1 MKLSI
6 KSLLPHLVA
15 IVLFVVLPSIY
26 FSPLYNGYALKQ
38 SDIRQFQGM
47 SKEIFDYKLAHDG
60 QQPSWTNA
68 MFSGMPTYQ
77 ISADQSANWLT
88 KADQLIKLGL
98 PRPVGILFISMLGF
112 YILGLC
118 LRINPWLAIIGA
130 LGFGFSTINI
140 LYIGAGHMSKVN
152 AIAYMAPALGGLLLA
167 FRGRWL
173 LGSAVFALFLGLNI
187 TANHLQMTYYLAF
200 ILGAVALAEV
210 IRLALA
216 KNWKPLG
223 LAIGGLALA
232 SVLAVMSN
240 ANLLMTTLEYS
251 KFTTRGT
258 TELTIKPKTGS
269 LQAKE
274 GLDKDYILEYNYGKR
289 ELLSLYAPNA
299 KGGKQEAI
307 ANDPDALENIDPS
320 FSEQVGQMNHYWG
333 GQSASGGAFYFGVVM
348 LVFFLFGLLFV
359 KDTLR
364 WPFLAL
370 SVLVLYLASN
380 QMNFL
385 NDFFI
390 HQFPMY
396 NKFRDSKMILVLL
409 QIMIPAMG
417 LLFIDKLI
425 KNEGLWG
432 QKKYWYGAMGVI
444 ALIGVVLLV
453 SPKLSGDFIIKKD
466 FEFYAQ
472 YSQKYKDS
480 AATELQKVNLL
491 KAAATNQLIVDSLM
505 NRVEF
510 YQKNAENIDQ
520 MAADLRVPLTDARIN
535 IYKSDM
541 QRSLFLVILALGVVV
556 LLLRTQ
562 LNRML
567 IVAIAGVL
575 VLADQMSVAKR
586 YLNNDDSTGV
596 LQAYQTLDEA
606 SIPYPVSPAD
616 VSIIQQEK
624 PNAALA
630 QKLEAAYTDFIYYK
644 DLSDQR
650 LLSTYA
656 AFGALNLSSNYRV
669 LNINGTMAE
678 TNTSFFHKSL
688 GGYHGAKLKRY
699 QEYVDFHFPPAVQA
713 LSTAVNKAKNEK
725 FRTIAL
731 PLGLTQDQAQQI
743 FDTISVES
751 IALEGEAEYLN
762 MLNAKYIILKPNQ
775 PAVRNTNANGP
786 AWFVSDVKVVAN
798 ANKEMLASGSK
809 ALLDS
814 KKQAVV
820 HQEFKT
826 QLNGLGQDS
835 TSSIK
840 LLNYDPSELRYA
852 SNSKAKQLAVFSEIY
867 YPAGWNCYIDG
878 KKSGQTL
885 RVNYLLRGVV
895 VPSGKHEITWKFEP
909 LTVQTGNTLAGLGSG
924 LLLLGFLVSL
934 WFTYKHATRQEPAPQ
949 K

>member
-15 IVLFVVLPSIY
+15 LVLFVVLPSIY
-26 FSPLYNGYALKQ
+26 FSPLYDGYALKQ

-47 SKEIFDYKLAHDG
+47 SKEIFDYKLTHDG

-68 MFSGMPTYQ
+68 MFSGMPAYQ

-118 LRINPWLAIIGA
+118 LRINPWLAMIGA
-130 LGFGFSTINI
+130 LGYGFSTINI
-140 LYIGAGHMSKVN
+140 LYLGAGHMSKVN

-232 SVLAVMSN
+232 SILAVVSN

-299 KGGKQEAI
+299 KGGKGDLI
-307 ANDPDALENIDPS
+307 ANDPDALTDTDPTYA
-320 FSEQVGQMNHYWG
+320 EQIGQMNHYWG
-333 GQSASGGAFYFGVVM
+333 GQRMSGGAFYFGVVM
-348 LVFFLFGLLFV
+348 LVFFLLGLLFV
-359 KDTLR
+359 KDALR

-417 LLFIDKLI
+417 LLFLDKLI

-432 QKKYWYGAMGVI
+432 QKKYWYI
-444 ALIGVVLLV
+444 ASGVVLFAAVLLV
-453 SPKLSGDFIIKKD
+453 LSPSLSGSFMTNEEVKQFADASKQAKD
-466 FEFYAQ
+466 A
-472 YSQKYKDS
+472 SQT
-480 AATELQKVNLL
+480 A
-491 KAAATNQLIVDSLM
+491 
-505 NRVEF
+505 F
-510 YQKNAENIDQ
+510 YQGMRQSLIETR
-520 MAADLRVPLTDARIN
+520 MG
-535 IYKSDM
+535 IYKADM
-541 QRSLFLVILALGVVV
+541 QRSLFLVILALGVVI

-567 IVAIAGVL
+567 ILAIAGVL

-630 QKLEAAYTDFIYYK
+630 QKLEAAYADFIYYK
-644 DLSDQR
+644 DLSDQSV
-650 LLSTYA
+650 LSTYA

-699 QEYVDFHFPPAVQA
+699 QEFVYFHFPSAAQA
-713 LSTAVNKAKNEK
+713 LSAAVNKAKNDK
-725 FRTIAL
+725 FRTLAL
-731 PLGLTQDQAQQI
+731 PVGTTQEQAQQI

-786 AWFVSDVKVVAN
+786 AWFVSDVNVVAN

-814 KKQAVV
+814 KKQAIV
-820 HQEFKT
+820 HQEFKA

-840 LLNYDPSELRYA
+840 LLNYDPSELRYT

-878 KKSGQTL
+878 KKPVQML

-895 VPSGKHEITWKFEP
+895 VPAGKHEITWKFEP
-909 LTVQTGNTLAGLGSG
+909 LSVQTGNTLAGLGSG
-924 LLLLGFLVSL
+924 LLLLGFLVAL

>member
-26 FSPLYNGYALKQ
+26 FSPLYDGYALKQ

-47 SKEIFDYKLAHDG
+47 SKEIFDYKLTHNG

-98 PRPVGILFISMLGF
+98 PRPVGILFVSMLGF

-118 LRINPWLAIIGA
+118 LRINPWLAMIGA
-130 LGFGFSTINI
+130 LGYGFSTVNI
-140 LYIGAGHMSKVN
+140 LYLGAGHMSKVN

-167 FRGRWL
+167 FRERWL

-223 LAIGGLALA
+223 LAIAGLSLASILAL
-232 SVLAVMSN
+232 MSN

-299 KGGKQEAI
+299 KGGKGDLI
-307 ANDPDALENIDPS
+307 ANDPDALTDTDPTYA
-320 FSEQVGQMNHYWG
+320 EQIGQMNHYWG
-333 GQSASGGAFYFGVVM
+333 GQRMSGGAFYFGVVM
-348 LVFFLFGLLFV
+348 LVFFLLGLLFV
-359 KDTLR
+359 KDALR
-364 WPFLAL
+364 WPFLIL
-370 SVLVLYLASN
+370 SILVLYLASN

-417 LLFIDKLI
+417 LLFLDKLI
-425 KNEGLWG
+425 KSEGLLG
-432 QKKYWYGAMGVI
+432 QKKYWYI
-444 ALIGVVLLV
+444 ASGVVLCAAVLLV
-453 SPKLSGDFIIKKD
+453 MSPSLSGSFMTNEEVKQFADASKQAKD
-466 FEFYAQ
+466 A
-472 YSQKYKDS
+472 SQT
-480 AATELQKVNLL
+480 A
-491 KAAATNQLIVDSLM
+491 
-505 NRVEF
+505 F
-510 YQKNAENIDQ
+510 YQGMRQSLIE
-520 MAADLRVPLTDARIN
+520 TRIG
-535 IYKSDM
+535 IYKADM

-624 PNAALA
+624 PNTALA
-630 QKLEAAYTDFIYYK
+630 QKLETAYADFIYYK
-644 DLSDQR
+644 DLSDQSV
-650 LLSTYA
+650 LSTYA

-699 QEYVDFHFPPAVQA
+699 QEFVDFHFPSAAQA
-713 LSTAVNKAKNEK
+713 LSTAVNKAKNDK
-725 FRTIAL
+725 FRTMAL
-731 PLGLTQDQAQQI
+731 PVGTTQEQAQQI

-775 PAVRNTNANGP
+775 PAVRNSNANGP

-820 HQEFKT
+820 HQEFKA

-840 LLNYDPSELRYA
+840 LLNYDPSELRYT
-852 SNSKAKQLAVFSEIY
+852 STSKAKQLAVFSEIY

-878 KKSGQTL
+878 KKPVQTL

-895 VPSGKHEITWKFEP
+895 VPAGKHEITWKFEP
-909 LTVQTGNTLAGLGSG
+909 LSVQTGNTLAGLGSG

-934 WFTYKHATRQEPAPQ
+934 WFTYKHATRLAQAPQ

>member
-15 IVLFVVLPSIY
+15 LVLFVVLPSIY
-26 FSPLYNGYALKQ
+26 FSPLYDGYALKQ

-47 SKEIFDYKLAHDG
+47 SKEIFDYKLTHDG

-68 MFSGMPTYQ
+68 MFSGMPAYQ

-118 LRINPWLAIIGA
+118 LRINPWLAMIGA
-130 LGFGFSTINI
+130 LGYGFSTINI
-140 LYIGAGHMSKVN
+140 LYLGAGHMSKVN

-232 SVLAVMSN
+232 SILAVVSN

-299 KGGKQEAI
+299 KGGKGDLI
-307 ANDPDALENIDPS
+307 ANDPDALTDTDPTYA
-320 FSEQVGQMNHYWG
+320 EQIGQMNHYWG
-333 GQSASGGAFYFGVVM
+333 GQRMSCGAFYFGVVM
-348 LVFFLFGLLFV
+348 LVFFLLGLLFV
-359 KDTLR
+359 KDALR

-417 LLFIDKLI
+417 LLFLDKLI

-432 QKKYWYGAMGVI
+432 QKKYWYI
-444 ALIGVVLLV
+444 ASGVVLFAAVLLV
-453 SPKLSGDFIIKKD
+453 LSPSLSGSFMTNEEVKQFADASKQAKD
-466 FEFYAQ
+466 A
-472 YSQKYKDS
+472 SQT
-480 AATELQKVNLL
+480 A
-491 KAAATNQLIVDSLM
+491 
-505 NRVEF
+505 F
-510 YQKNAENIDQ
+510 YQGMRQSLIETR
-520 MAADLRVPLTDARIN
+520 MG
-535 IYKSDM
+535 IYKADM
-541 QRSLFLVILALGVVV
+541 QRSLFLVILALGVVI

-567 IVAIAGVL
+567 ILAIAGVL

-630 QKLEAAYTDFIYYK
+630 QKLEAAYADFIYYK
-644 DLSDQR
+644 DLSDQSV
-650 LLSTYA
+650 LSTYA

-699 QEYVDFHFPPAVQA
+699 QEFVDFHFPSAAQA
-713 LSTAVNKAKNEK
+713 LSAAVNKAKNDK
-725 FRTIAL
+725 FRTLAL
-731 PLGLTQDQAQQI
+731 PVGTTQEQAQQI

-786 AWFVSDVKVVAN
+786 AWFVSDVNVVAN

-814 KKQAVV
+814 KKQAIV
-820 HQEFKT
+820 HQEFKA

-840 LLNYDPSELRYA
+840 LLNYDPSELRYT

-878 KKSGQTL
+878 KKPVQML

-895 VPSGKHEITWKFEP
+895 VPAGKHEITWKFEP
-909 LTVQTGNTLAGLGSG
+909 LSVQTGNTLAGLGSG
-924 LLLLGFLVSL
+924 LLLLGFLVAL

>member
-15 IVLFVVLPSIY
+15 LVLFVVLPSIY
-26 FSPLYNGYALKQ
+26 FSPLYDGYALKQ

-47 SKEIFDYKLAHDG
+47 SKEIFDYKLTHDG

-68 MFSGMPTYQ
+68 MFSGMPAYQ

-118 LRINPWLAIIGA
+118 LRINPWLAMIGA
-130 LGFGFSTINI
+130 LGYGFSTINI
-140 LYIGAGHMSKVN
+140 LYLGAGHMSKVN

-173 LGSAVFALFLGLNI
+173 LGSAIFALFLGLNI

-210 IRLALA
+210 IRLALT

-232 SVLAVMSN
+232 SVLAVVSN

-299 KGGKQEAI
+299 KGGKGDLI
-307 ANDPDALENIDPS
+307 ANDPDALTDTDPTYA
-320 FSEQVGQMNHYWG
+320 EQIGQMNHYWG
-333 GQSASGGAFYFGVVM
+333 GQRMSGGAFYFGVVM
-348 LVFFLFGLLFV
+348 LVFFLLGLLFV
-359 KDTLR
+359 KDALR
-364 WPFLAL
+364 WPFLVL

-417 LLFIDKLI
+417 LLFLDKLI

-432 QKKYWYGAMGVI
+432 QKKYWYI
-444 ALIGVVLLV
+444 ASGTILCVSALLV
-453 SPKLSGDFIIKKD
+453 LSPSLSGSFMTNEEVKQFADASKQAKD
-466 FEFYAQ
+466 A
-472 YSQKYKDS
+472 SQT
-480 AATELQKVNLL
+480 A
-491 KAAATNQLIVDSLM
+491 
-505 NRVEF
+505 F
-510 YQKNAENIDQ
+510 YQGMRQSLIETR
-520 MAADLRVPLTDARIN
+520 MG
-535 IYKSDM
+535 IYKADM
-541 QRSLFLVILALGVVV
+541 QRSLFLVILALGLVV

-567 IVAIAGVL
+567 ILSIAGVM

-630 QKLEAAYTDFIYYK
+630 QKLEAAYADFIYYK
-644 DLSDQR
+644 DLSDQSV
-650 LLSTYA
+650 LSTYA

-699 QEYVDFHFPPAVQA
+699 QEFVDFHFPLAAQA
-713 LSTAVNKAKNEK
+713 LSAAVNKAKNDK
-725 FRTIAL
+725 FRTLAL
-731 PLGLTQDQAQQI
+731 PVGTTQEQAQQI

-786 AWFVSDVKVVAN
+786 AWFVADVNVVAN

-814 KKQAVV
+814 KKQAIV

-878 KKSGQTL
+878 KKPVQTL

-895 VPSGKHEITWKFEP
+895 VPAGKHEITWKFEP
-909 LTVQTGNTLAGLGSG
+909 LSVQTGNTLAGLGSG
-924 LLLLGFLVSL
+924 LLLLGFVVAL

>member
-15 IVLFVVLPSIY
+15 LVLFVVLPSIY
-26 FSPLYNGYALKQ
+26 FSPLYDGYALKQ

-47 SKEIFDYKLAHDG
+47 SKEIFDYKLTHDG

-68 MFSGMPTYQ
+68 MFSGMPAYQ

-118 LRINPWLAIIGA
+118 LRINPWLAMIGA
-130 LGFGFSTINI
+130 LGYGFSTINI
-140 LYIGAGHMSKVN
+140 LYLGAGHMSKVN

-210 IRLALA
+210 IRLALT

-232 SVLAVMSN
+232 SVLAVVSN

-299 KGGKQEAI
+299 KGGKGDLI
-307 ANDPDALENIDPS
+307 ANDPDALTDTDPTYA
-320 FSEQVGQMNHYWG
+320 EQIGQMNHYWG
-333 GQSASGGAFYFGVVM
+333 GQRMSGGAFYFGVVM
-348 LVFFLFGLLFV
+348 LVFFLLGLLFV
-359 KDTLR
+359 KDALR
-364 WPFLAL
+364 WPFLVL

-417 LLFIDKLI
+417 LLFLDKLI

-432 QKKYWYGAMGVI
+432 QKKYWYI
-444 ALIGVVLLV
+444 ASGTILCVSALLV
-453 SPKLSGDFIIKKD
+453 LSPSLSGSFMTNEEVKQFADASKQAKD
-466 FEFYAQ
+466 A
-472 YSQKYKDS
+472 SQT
-480 AATELQKVNLL
+480 A
-491 KAAATNQLIVDSLM
+491 
-505 NRVEF
+505 F
-510 YQKNAENIDQ
+510 YQGMRQSLIETR
-520 MAADLRVPLTDARIN
+520 MG
-535 IYKSDM
+535 IYKADM
-541 QRSLFLVILALGVVV
+541 QRSLFLVIIALGLVV

-567 IVAIAGVL
+567 ILSIAGVM

-630 QKLEAAYTDFIYYK
+630 QKLEAAYADFIYYK
-644 DLSDQR
+644 DLSDQSV
-650 LLSTYA
+650 LSTYA

-699 QEYVDFHFPPAVQA
+699 QEFVDFHFPLAAQA
-713 LSTAVNKAKNEK
+713 LSAAVNKAKNDK
-725 FRTIAL
+725 FRTLAL
-731 PLGLTQDQAQQI
+731 PVGTTQEQAQQI

-786 AWFVSDVKVVAN
+786 AWFVADVNVVAN

-814 KKQAVV
+814 KKQAIV
-820 HQEFKT
+820 HQEFKA

-878 KKSGQTL
+878 KKPVQTL

-895 VPSGKHEITWKFEP
+895 VPAGKHEITWKFEP
-909 LTVQTGNTLAGLGSG
+909 LSVQTGNTLAGLGSG
-924 LLLLGFLVSL
+924 LLLLGFLVAL

>member
-15 IVLFVVLPSIY
+15 LVLFVVLPSIY
-26 FSPLYNGYALKQ
+26 FSPLYDGYALKQ

-47 SKEIFDYKLAHDG
+47 SKEIFDYKLTHDG

-68 MFSGMPTYQ
+68 MFSGMPAYQ

-118 LRINPWLAIIGA
+118 LRINPWLAMIGA
-130 LGFGFSTINI
+130 LGYGFSTINI
-140 LYIGAGHMSKVN
+140 LYLGAGHTSKVN

-167 FRGRWL
+167 FRGRLL

-232 SVLAVMSN
+232 SILAVVSN

-299 KGGKQEAI
+299 KGGKGDLI
-307 ANDPDALENIDPS
+307 ANDPDALTDTDPTYA
-320 FSEQVGQMNHYWG
+320 EQIGQMNHYWG
-333 GQSASGGAFYFGVVM
+333 GQRMSGGAFYFGVVM
-348 LVFFLFGLLFV
+348 LVFFLLGLLFV
-359 KDTLR
+359 KDALR

-417 LLFIDKLI
+417 LLFLDKLI

-432 QKKYWYGAMGVI
+432 QKKYWYI
-444 ALIGVVLLV
+444 ASGVVLFAAVLLV
-453 SPKLSGDFIIKKD
+453 LSPSLSGSFMTNEEVKQFADASKQAKD
-466 FEFYAQ
+466 A
-472 YSQKYKDS
+472 SQT
-480 AATELQKVNLL
+480 A
-491 KAAATNQLIVDSLM
+491 
-505 NRVEF
+505 F
-510 YQKNAENIDQ
+510 YQGMRQSLIETR
-520 MAADLRVPLTDARIN
+520 MG
-535 IYKSDM
+535 IYKADM
-541 QRSLFLVILALGVVV
+541 QRSLFLVILALGVVI

-567 IVAIAGVL
+567 ILAIAGVL

-630 QKLEAAYTDFIYYK
+630 QKLEAAYADFIYYK
-644 DLSDQR
+644 DLSDQSV
-650 LLSTYA
+650 LSTYA

-699 QEYVDFHFPPAVQA
+699 QEFVDFHFPSAAQA
-713 LSTAVNKAKNEK
+713 LSAAVNKAKNDK
-725 FRTIAL
+725 FRTLAL
-731 PLGLTQDQAQQI
+731 PVGTTQEQAQQI

-786 AWFVSDVKVVAN
+786 AWFVSDVNVVAN

-814 KKQAVV
+814 KKQAIV
-820 HQEFKT
+820 HQEFKA

-840 LLNYDPSELRYA
+840 LLNYDPSELRYT

-878 KKSGQTL
+878 KKPVQML

-895 VPSGKHEITWKFEP
+895 VPAGKHEITWKFEP
-909 LTVQTGNTLAGLGSG
+909 LSVQTGNTLAGLGSG
-924 LLLLGFLVSL
+924 LLLLGFLVAL

>member
-15 IVLFVVLPSIY
+15 LVLFVVLPSIY
-26 FSPLYNGYALKQ
+26 FSPLYDGYALKQ

-47 SKEIFDYKLAHDG
+47 SKEIFDYKLTHDG
-60 QQPSWTNA
+60 QQPNWTNA
-68 MFSGMPTYQ
+68 MFSGMPAYQ

-118 LRINPWLAIIGA
+118 LRINPWLAMIGA
-130 LGFGFSTINI
+130 LGYGFSTINI
-140 LYIGAGHMSKVN
+140 LYLGAGHMSKVN

-173 LGSAVFALFLGLNI
+173 LGSAIFALFLGLNI

-210 IRLALA
+210 IRLALT

-232 SVLAVMSN
+232 SVLAVVSN

-299 KGGKQEAI
+299 KGGKGDLI
-307 ANDPDALENIDPS
+307 ANDPDALTDTDPTYA
-320 FSEQVGQMNHYWG
+320 EQIGQMNHYWG
-333 GQSASGGAFYFGVVM
+333 GQRMSGGAFYFGVVM
-348 LVFFLFGLLFV
+348 LVFFLLGLLFV
-359 KDTLR
+359 KDALR
-364 WPFLAL
+364 WPFLVL

-417 LLFIDKLI
+417 LLFLDKLI

-432 QKKYWYGAMGVI
+432 QKKYWYI
-444 ALIGVVLLV
+444 ASGTILCVSALLV
-453 SPKLSGDFIIKKD
+453 LSPSLSGSFMTNEEVKQFADASKQAKD
-466 FEFYAQ
+466 A
-472 YSQKYKDS
+472 SQT
-480 AATELQKVNLL
+480 A
-491 KAAATNQLIVDSLM
+491 
-505 NRVEF
+505 F
-510 YQKNAENIDQ
+510 YQGMRQSLIETR
-520 MAADLRVPLTDARIN
+520 MG
-535 IYKSDM
+535 IYKADM
-541 QRSLFLVILALGVVV
+541 QRSLFLVILALGLVV

-567 IVAIAGVL
+567 ILSIAGVM

-630 QKLEAAYTDFIYYK
+630 QKLEAAYADFIYYK
-644 DLSDQR
+644 DLSDQSV
-650 LLSTYA
+650 LSTYA

-699 QEYVDFHFPPAVQA
+699 QEFVDFHFPLAAQA
-713 LSTAVNKAKNEK
+713 LSAAVNKAKNDK
-725 FRTIAL
+725 FRTLAL
-731 PLGLTQDQAQQI
+731 PVGTTQEQAQQI

-775 PAVRNTNANGP
+775 SAVRNTNANGP

-814 KKQAVV
+814 KKQAIV

-878 KKSGQTL
+878 KKPVQTL

-895 VPSGKHEITWKFEP
+895 VPAGKHEITWKFEP
-909 LTVQTGNTLAGLGSG
+909 LSVQTGNTLAGLGSG
-924 LLLLGFLVSL
+924 LLLLGFLVAL

>member
-26 FSPLYNGYALKQ
+26 FSPLYDGYALKQ

-47 SKEIFDYKLAHDG
+47 SKEIFDYKLTHDG

-68 MFSGMPTYQ
+68 MFSGMPAYQ

-112 YILGLC
+112 YIFGLC
-118 LRINPWLAIIGA
+118 LRINPWLAMIGA
-130 LGFGFSTINI
+130 LGYGFSTINI
-140 LYIGAGHMSKVN
+140 LYLGAGHMSKVN

-232 SVLAVMSN
+232 SVLALMSN

-299 KGGKQEAI
+299 KGGKGDLI
-307 ANDPDALENIDPS
+307 ANNPDALTDTDPTYA
-320 FSEQVGQMNHYWG
+320 EQIGQMNHYWG
-333 GQSASGGAFYFGVVM
+333 GQRMSGGAFYFGVVM
-348 LVFFLFGLLFV
+348 LVFFLLGLLFV
-359 KDTLR
+359 KDALR
-364 WPFLAL
+364 WPFLVL
-370 SVLVLYLASN
+370 SLLVLYLASN

-417 LLFIDKLI
+417 LLFLDKLI

-432 QKKYWYGAMGVI
+432 QKKYWYI
-444 ALIGVVLLV
+444 ASGVVLCAAVLLV
-453 SPKLSGDFIIKKD
+453 ISPSLSGSFMTNEEVKQFADASKQAKD
-466 FEFYAQ
+466 A
-472 YSQKYKDS
+472 SQT
-480 AATELQKVNLL
+480 A
-491 KAAATNQLIVDSLM
+491 
-505 NRVEF
+505 F
-510 YQKNAENIDQ
+510 YQGMRQSLIETR
-520 MAADLRVPLTDARIN
+520 MG
-535 IYKSDM
+535 IYKADM

-630 QKLEAAYTDFIYYK
+630 QKLEAAYSDFIYYK
-644 DLSDQR
+644 DLSDKSV
-650 LLSTYA
+650 LSTYA

-699 QEYVDFHFPPAVQA
+699 QEFVDFHFPSAVQA
-713 LSTAVNKAKNEK
+713 LSAAVNKAKNEK
-725 FRTIAL
+725 FRTMAL
-731 PLGLTQDQAQQI
+731 PVGTTQEQAQQI

-820 HQEFKT
+820 HQEFKA

-852 SNSKAKQLAVFSEIY
+852 SKSKSKQLAVFSEIY

-878 KKSGQTL
+878 KKPVQTL

-895 VPSGKHEITWKFEP
+895 VPAGKHDIVWKFEP
-909 LTVQTGNTLAGLGSG
+909 LSVQTGNTLAGLGSG

-934 WFTYKHATRQEPAPQ
+934 WFTYKHATRLAQAPQ

>member
-15 IVLFVVLPSIY
+15 LVLFVVLPSIY
-26 FSPLYNGYALKQ
+26 FSPLYDGYALKQ

-47 SKEIFDYKLAHDG
+47 SKEIFDYKLTHDG

-68 MFSGMPTYQ
+68 MFSGMPAYQ

-118 LRINPWLAIIGA
+118 LRINPWLAMIGA
-130 LGFGFSTINI
+130 LGYGFSTINI
-140 LYIGAGHMSKVN
+140 LYLGAGHTSKVN

-232 SVLAVMSN
+232 SILAVVSN

-299 KGGKQEAI
+299 KGGKGDLI
-307 ANDPDALENIDPS
+307 ANDPDALTDTDPTYA
-320 FSEQVGQMNHYWG
+320 EQIGQMNHYWG
-333 GQSASGGAFYFGVVM
+333 GQRMSGGAFYFGVVM
-348 LVFFLFGLLFV
+348 LVFFLLGLLFV
-359 KDTLR
+359 KDALR

-417 LLFIDKLI
+417 LLFLDKLI

-432 QKKYWYGAMGVI
+432 QKKYWYI
-444 ALIGVVLLV
+444 ASGVVLFAAVLLV
-453 SPKLSGDFIIKKD
+453 LSPSLSGSFMTNEEVKQFADASKQAKD
-466 FEFYAQ
+466 A
-472 YSQKYKDS
+472 SQT
-480 AATELQKVNLL
+480 A
-491 KAAATNQLIVDSLM
+491 
-505 NRVEF
+505 F
-510 YQKNAENIDQ
+510 YQGMRQSLIETR
-520 MAADLRVPLTDARIN
+520 MG
-535 IYKSDM
+535 IYKADM
-541 QRSLFLVILALGVVV
+541 QRSLFLVILALGVVI

-567 IVAIAGVL
+567 ILAIAGVL

-630 QKLEAAYTDFIYYK
+630 QKLEAAYADFIYYK
-644 DLSDQR
+644 DLSDQSV
-650 LLSTYA
+650 LSTYA

-699 QEYVDFHFPPAVQA
+699 QEFVDFHFPSAAQA
-713 LSTAVNKAKNEK
+713 LSAAVNKAKNDK
-725 FRTIAL
+725 FRTLAL
-731 PLGLTQDQAQQI
+731 PVGTTQEQAQQI

-786 AWFVSDVKVVAN
+786 AWFVSDVNVVAN

-814 KKQAVV
+814 KKQAIV
-820 HQEFKT
+820 HQEFKA

-840 LLNYDPSELRYA
+840 LLNYDPSELRYT

-878 KKSGQTL
+878 KKPVQML

-895 VPSGKHEITWKFEP
+895 VPAGKHEITWKFEP
-909 LTVQTGNTLAGLGSG
+909 LSVQTGNTLAGLGSG
-924 LLLLGFLVSL
+924 LLLLGFLVAL

>member
-15 IVLFVVLPSIY
+15 LVLFVVLPSIY
-26 FSPLYNGYALKQ
+26 FSPLYDGYALKQ

-47 SKEIFDYKLAHDG
+47 SKEIFDYKLTHDG

-68 MFSGMPTYQ
+68 MFSGMPAYK

-118 LRINPWLAIIGA
+118 LRINPWLAMICA
-130 LGFGFSTINI
+130 LGYGFSTINI
-140 LYIGAGHMSKVN
+140 LYLGAGHMSKVN

-232 SVLAVMSN
+232 SILAVVSN

-299 KGGKQEAI
+299 KGGKGDLI
-307 ANDPDALENIDPS
+307 ANDPDALTDTDPTYA
-320 FSEQVGQMNHYWG
+320 EQIGQMNHYWG
-333 GQSASGGAFYFGVVM
+333 GQRMSGGAFYFGVVM
-348 LVFFLFGLLFV
+348 LVFFLLGLLFV
-359 KDTLR
+359 KDALR

-417 LLFIDKLI
+417 LLFLDKLI

-432 QKKYWYGAMGVI
+432 QKKYWYI
-444 ALIGVVLLV
+444 ASGTILCVSALLV
-453 SPKLSGDFIIKKD
+453 LSPSLSGSFMTNEEVKQFAEASKQAKD
-466 FEFYAQ
+466 A
-472 YSQKYKDS
+472 SQS
-480 AATELQKVNLL
+480 A
-491 KAAATNQLIVDSLM
+491 
-505 NRVEF
+505 F
-510 YQKNAENIDQ
+510 YQGMRQSLIETR
-520 MAADLRVPLTDARIN
+520 MG

-556 LLLRTQ
+556 LLLSTQ

-567 IVAIAGVL
+567 ILAIAGVL

-630 QKLEAAYTDFIYYK
+630 QKLEAAYADFIYYK
-644 DLSDQR
+644 DLSDQSV
-650 LLSTYA
+650 LSTYA

-699 QEYVDFHFPPAVQA
+699 QEFVDFHFPSAAQA
-713 LSTAVNKAKNEK
+713 LSAAVNKVKNDK
-725 FRTIAL
+725 FRSLAL
-731 PLGLTQDQAQQI
+731 PVGTTQEQAQQI

-775 PAVRNTNANGP
+775 PAVRNINANGP
-786 AWFVSDVKVVAN
+786 AWFVADVNVVAN

-814 KKQAVV
+814 KKQAIV
-820 HQEFKT
+820 HQEFKA

-835 TSSIK
+835 TASIK

-878 KKSGQTL
+878 KKPVQTL

-895 VPSGKHEITWKFEP
+895 VPAGKHEITWKFEP
-909 LTVQTGNTLAGLGSG
+909 LSVQTGNTLAGLGSG
-924 LLLLGFLVSL
+924 LLLLGFLVAL
-934 WFTYKHATRQEPAPQ
+934 WFTYKYATRPAPAPQ

>member
-15 IVLFVVLPSIY
+15 LVLFVVLPSIY
-26 FSPLYNGYALKQ
+26 FSPLYDGYALKQ

-47 SKEIFDYKLAHDG
+47 SKEIFDYKLTHDG

-68 MFSGMPTYQ
+68 MFSGMPAYQ

-118 LRINPWLAIIGA
+118 LRINPWLAMIGA
-130 LGFGFSTINI
+130 LGYGFSTINI
-140 LYIGAGHMSKVN
+140 LYLGAGHMSKVN

-232 SVLAVMSN
+232 SILAVVSN

-299 KGGKQEAI
+299 KGGKGDLI
-307 ANDPDALENIDPS
+307 ANDPDALTDTDPTYA
-320 FSEQVGQMNHYWG
+320 EQIGQMNHYWG
-333 GQSASGGAFYFGVVM
+333 GQRMSGGAFYFGVVM
-348 LVFFLFGLLFV
+348 LVFFLLGLLFV
-359 KDTLR
+359 KDALR

-417 LLFIDKLI
+417 LLFLDKLI

-432 QKKYWYGAMGVI
+432 QKKYWYI
-444 ALIGVVLLV
+444 ASGVVLFAAVLLV
-453 SPKLSGDFIIKKD
+453 LSPSLSGSFMTNEEVKQFADASKQAKD
-466 FEFYAQ
+466 A
-472 YSQKYKDS
+472 SQT
-480 AATELQKVNLL
+480 A
-491 KAAATNQLIVDSLM
+491 
-505 NRVEF
+505 F
-510 YQKNAENIDQ
+510 YQGMRQSLIETR
-520 MAADLRVPLTDARIN
+520 MG
-535 IYKSDM
+535 IYKADM
-541 QRSLFLVILALGVVV
+541 QRSLFLVILALGVVI

-567 IVAIAGVL
+567 ILAIAGVL

-630 QKLEAAYTDFIYYK
+630 QKLEAAYADFIYYK
-644 DLSDQR
+644 DLSDQSV
-650 LLSTYA
+650 LSTYA

-699 QEYVDFHFPPAVQA
+699 QEFVDFHFPSAAQA
-713 LSTAVNKAKNEK
+713 LSAAVNKAKNDK
-725 FRTIAL
+725 FRTLAL
-731 PLGLTQDQAQQI
+731 PVGTTQEQAQQI

-786 AWFVSDVKVVAN
+786 AWFVSDVNVVAN

-814 KKQAVV
+814 KKKAIV
-820 HQEFKT
+820 HQEFKA

-840 LLNYDPSELRYA
+840 LLNYDPSELRYT

-878 KKSGQTL
+878 KKPVQML

-895 VPSGKHEITWKFEP
+895 VPAGKHEITWKFEP
-909 LTVQTGNTLAGLGSG
+909 LSVQTGNTLAGLGSG
-924 LLLLGFLVSL
+924 LLLLGFLVAL

>member
-26 FSPLYNGYALKQ
+26 FSPLYDGYALKQ

-47 SKEIFDYKLAHDG
+47 SKEIFDYKLTHDG

-98 PRPVGILFISMLGF
+98 PRPVGILFVSMLGF

-118 LRINPWLAIIGA
+118 LRINPWLAMIGA
-130 LGFGFSTINI
+130 LGYGFSTVNI
-140 LYIGAGHMSKVN
+140 LYLGAGHMSKVN

-187 TANHLQMTYYLAF
+187 TANHLQMTYYLGF

-223 LAIGGLALA
+223 LAIGGLAFA

-299 KGGKQEAI
+299 KGGKGDLI
-307 ANDPDALENIDPS
+307 ANDPDALTDTDPTYA
-320 FSEQVGQMNHYWG
+320 EQIGQMNHYWG
-333 GQSASGGAFYFGVVM
+333 GQRMSGGAFYFGVVM
-348 LVFFLFGLLFV
+348 LVFFLLGLLFV
-359 KDTLR
+359 KDALR

-417 LLFIDKLI
+417 LLFLDKLI

-432 QKKYWYGAMGVI
+432 QKKHWYI
-444 ALIGVVLLV
+444 ASGVVLFAAVLLV
-453 SPKLSGDFIIKKD
+453 MSPSLSGTFMTNEEVKQFTDASKQAKD
-466 FEFYAQ
+466 A
-472 YSQKYKDS
+472 SQS
-480 AATELQKVNLL
+480 A
-491 KAAATNQLIVDSLM
+491 
-505 NRVEF
+505 F
-510 YQKNAENIDQ
+510 YQGMRQSLIE
-520 MAADLRVPLTDARIN
+520 TRIG
-535 IYKSDM
+535 IYKADM

-630 QKLEAAYTDFIYYK
+630 QKLEAAYADFIYYK
-644 DLSDQR
+644 DLSDQSI
-650 LLSTYA
+650 LSTYA

-699 QEYVDFHFPPAVQA
+699 QEYVDFHFPSAVQA

-725 FRTIAL
+725 FRTMAL
-731 PLGLTQDQAQQI
+731 PVDMTQDQAQQI
-743 FDTISVES
+743 FDTISVQS

-820 HQEFKT
+820 HQEFKA

-878 KKSGQTL
+878 KKPVQTL

-934 WFTYKHATRQEPAPQ
+934 WFTYKHATRPAPAPQ

>member
-15 IVLFVVLPSIY
+15 LVLFVVLPSIY
-26 FSPLYNGYALKQ
+26 FSPLYDGYALKQ

-47 SKEIFDYKLAHDG
+47 SKEIFDYKLTHDG

-68 MFSGMPTYQ
+68 MFSGMPAYQ

-118 LRINPWLAIIGA
+118 LRINPWLAMIGA
-130 LGFGFSTINI
+130 LGYGFSTINI
-140 LYIGAGHMSKVN
+140 LYLGAGHMSKVN

-232 SVLAVMSN
+232 SILAVVSN

-299 KGGKQEAI
+299 KGGKGDLI
-307 ANDPDALENIDPS
+307 ANDPDALTDTDPTYA
-320 FSEQVGQMNHYWG
+320 EQIGQMNHYWG
-333 GQSASGGAFYFGVVM
+333 GQRMSGGAFYFGVVM
-348 LVFFLFGLLFV
+348 LVFFLLGLLFV
-359 KDTLR
+359 KDALR

-417 LLFIDKLI
+417 LLFLDKLI

-432 QKKYWYGAMGVI
+432 QKKYWYI
-444 ALIGVVLLV
+444 ASGVVLFAAVLLV
-453 SPKLSGDFIIKKD
+453 LSPSLSGSFMTNEEVKQFADASKQAKD
-466 FEFYAQ
+466 A
-472 YSQKYKDS
+472 SQT
-480 AATELQKVNLL
+480 A
-491 KAAATNQLIVDSLM
+491 
-505 NRVEF
+505 F
-510 YQKNAENIDQ
+510 YQGMRQSLIETR
-520 MAADLRVPLTDARIN
+520 MG
-535 IYKSDM
+535 IYKADM
-541 QRSLFLVILALGVVV
+541 QRSLFLVILALGVVI

-567 IVAIAGVL
+567 ILAIAGVL

-630 QKLEAAYTDFIYYK
+630 QKLEAAYADFIYYK
-644 DLSDQR
+644 DLSDQSV
-650 LLSTYA
+650 LSTYA

-699 QEYVDFHFPPAVQA
+699 QEFVDFHFPSAAQA
-713 LSTAVNKAKNEK
+713 LSAAVNKAKNDK
-725 FRTIAL
+725 FRTLAL
-731 PLGLTQDQAQQI
+731 PVGTTQEQAQQI

-786 AWFVSDVKVVAN
+786 AWFVSDVNVVAN

-814 KKQAVV
+814 KKQAIV
-820 HQEFKT
+820 HQEFKA

-840 LLNYDPSELRYA
+840 LLNYDPSELRYT

-878 KKSGQTL
+878 KKPVQML

-895 VPSGKHEITWKFEP
+895 VPAGKHEITWKFEP
-909 LTVQTGNTLAGLGSG
+909 LSVQTGNTLAGLGSG
-924 LLLLGFLVSL
+924 LLLLGFLVAL

>member
-15 IVLFVVLPSIY
+15 LVLFVVLPSIY
-26 FSPLYNGYALKQ
+26 FSPLYDGYALKQ

-47 SKEIFDYKLAHDG
+47 SKEIFDYKLTHDG

-68 MFSGMPTYQ
+68 MFSGMPAYQ

-118 LRINPWLAIIGA
+118 LRINPWLAMIGA
-130 LGFGFSTINI
+130 LGYGFSTINI
-140 LYIGAGHMSKVN
+140 LYLGAGHMSKVN

-232 SVLAVMSN
+232 SILAVVSN

-299 KGGKQEAI
+299 KGGKGDLI
-307 ANDPDALENIDPS
+307 ANDPDALTDTDPTYA
-320 FSEQVGQMNHYWG
+320 EQIGQMNHYWG
-333 GQSASGGAFYFGVVM
+333 GQRMSGGAFYFGVVM
-348 LVFFLFGLLFV
+348 LVFFLLGLLFV
-359 KDTLR
+359 KDALR

-417 LLFIDKLI
+417 LLFLDKLI

-432 QKKYWYGAMGVI
+432 QKKYWYI
-444 ALIGVVLLV
+444 ASGVVLFAAVLLV
-453 SPKLSGDFIIKKD
+453 LSPSLSGSFMTNEEVKQFADASKQAKD
-466 FEFYAQ
+466 A
-472 YSQKYKDS
+472 SQT
-480 AATELQKVNLL
+480 A
-491 KAAATNQLIVDSLM
+491 
-505 NRVEF
+505 F
-510 YQKNAENIDQ
+510 YQGMRQSLIETR
-520 MAADLRVPLTDARIN
+520 MG
-535 IYKSDM
+535 IYKADM
-541 QRSLFLVILALGVVV
+541 QRSLFLVILALGVVI

-567 IVAIAGVL
+567 ILAIAGVL

-630 QKLEAAYTDFIYYK
+630 QKLEAAYADFIYYK
-644 DLSDQR
+644 DLSDQSV
-650 LLSTYA
+650 LSTYA

-699 QEYVDFHFPPAVQA
+699 QEFVDFHFPSAAQA
-713 LSTAVNKAKNEK
+713 LSAAVNKAKNDK
-725 FRTIAL
+725 FRTLAL
-731 PLGLTQDQAQQI
+731 PVGTTQEQAQQI

-786 AWFVSDVKVVAN
+786 AWFVSDVNVVAN

-814 KKQAVV
+814 KKQAIV
-820 HQEFKT
+820 HQEFKA

-840 LLNYDPSELRYA
+840 LLNYDPSELRYT

-878 KKSGQTL
+878 KKPVQTL

-895 VPSGKHEITWKFEP
+895 VPAGKHEITWKFEP
-909 LTVQTGNTLAGLGSG
+909 LSVQTGNTLAGLGSG
-924 LLLLGFLVSL
+924 LLLLGFLVAL